1 VGQHELPPKT
11 GVFYINLDR
20 VPARRDFM
28 ERQFAHAGLSGA
40 VRFSAIDGQRTGS
53 LDQNGYVPGT
63 GSRWGLKQSEIACFE
78 SHRAVW
84 QAAVDQDLGAVAVF
98 EDDVEMSNSAGRV
111 ITNILNES
119 SKFDFVKL
127 DYSPRELRFGALQ
140 AVGAVDVRPMLE
152 MAPSAAAYVL
162 SNAACRK
169 LLDWSTAYS
178 DHLDDFVS
186 IPRADWRMFQCFP
199 AVGVQVI
206 WSKRQEQTQEDVKV
220 SERSR
225 DRKTNSGLDKGPTW
239 FRLRR
244 ELLAAKRKLYW
255 RMGGQKRLIR
265 QGGFV
270 GFIPCAGDLNV

>member
-1 VGQHELPPKT
+1 
-11 GVFYINLDR
+11 
-20 VPARRDFM
+20 
-28 ERQFAHAGLSGA
+28 
-40 VRFSAIDGQRTGS
+40 
-53 LDQNGYVPGT
+53 
-63 GSRWGLKQSEIACFE
+63 
-78 SHRAVW
+78 
-84 QAAVDQDLGAVAVF
+84 
-98 EDDVEMSNSAGRV
+98 
-111 ITNILNES
+111 
-119 SKFDFVKL
+119 
-127 DYSPRELRFGALQ
+127 
-140 AVGAVDVRPMLE
+140 
-152 MAPSAAAYVL
+152 
-162 SNAACRK
+162 
-169 LLDWSTAYS
+169 LDWSTAYS